1 MAFSQHNSGI
11 SFGRQIVKG
20 RFSQA
25 VFKVLLC
32 IGLGRQIFLFVL
44 ASSCFSFHHH
54 SLGLASMDLTLSS
67 INSLMPKHAHLDLE
81 RTIYSCVA

>member
-25 VFKVLLC
+25 DFMVILC
-32 IGLGRQIFLFVL
+32 IGLGEASIPFRFSSQLLQLPLSELRISINGLDFVTHQFLVSNHL
-44 ASSCFSFHHH
+44 H
-54 SLGLASMDLTLSS
+54 SLRCKV
-67 INSLMPKHAHLDLE
+67 N
-81 RTIYSCVA
+81 YSCVA

>member
-25 VFKVLLC
+25 VFKVLLHRPWEAN
-32 IGLGRQIFLFVL
+32 IPFRFRFQLLQLPPSQLRISFNELDFVIHQFTRGKPC
-44 ASSCFSFHHH
+44 ASE
-54 SLGLASMDLTLSS
+54 
-67 INSLMPKHAHLDLE
+67 P
-81 RTIYSCVA
+81 